1 MFLNYCSV
9 ISNHDKMYHN
19 NEFFCLCLLW
29 LLISTQKC
37 QVAVAP
43 GCRSGYE
50 GNDNTRIHFFAFPD
64 AEKYSDERVRWINKV
79 PRLNW
84 NPGKKTNIKL
94 CHKHFRPDDIT
105 YESNDKRRKRAV
117 PLQRPW

>member
-1 MFLNYCSV
+1 
-9 ISNHDKMYHN
+9 MYHN

-43 GCRSGYE
+43 GCRSRYE
-50 GNDNTRIHFFAFPD
+50 GNDNTQVHFFAFPD

-94 CHKHFRPDDIT
+94 CHKHFRLMISHT
-105 YESNDKRRKRAV
+105 RVTTKEESVLYRYNDHG
-117 PLQRPW
+117 